1 MADRLLIVERRENV
15 ALLVL
20 NRPQVRNALGQ
31 ELTESLTAAVA
42 DVASDECVRAVV
54 VTGAGPAFCAGA
66 DLASLQALQSATVGD
81 NSRDCERLLA
91 LYKALATCPKPVIG
105 AVNGPALAGGCGLAT
120 CCDILLASPRATFGY
135 PEVRIG
141 FVAAMVLVLLS
152 RQLGDRRAREMLLTG
167 RALGAEEAR
176 VAGLVREVV
185 AEDVLLEEAMSAAS
199 RLAAGSPSALALTKE
214 LLWRTSGLG
223 LDQALE
229 MAAHANV
236 FARTNPDLRE
246 GLDAFLSKRRPNWS
260 RE

>member
-1 MADRLLIVERRENV
+1 MADSVLVVERREDA
-15 ALLVL
+15 ALLTL
-20 NRPQVRNALGQ
+20 NRPQVRNALGP
-31 ELTESLTAAVA
+31 ELMESLTAAVA
-42 DVASDECVRAVV
+42 EFSSDDGVRAIVI
-54 VTGAGPAFCAGA
+54 TGAGAAFCAGA
-66 DLASLQALQSATVGD
+66 DLTSLQALQAATVD
-81 NSRDCERLLA
+81 ENTRDCMRLLK
-91 LYKALATCPKPVIG
+91 LYKTLATCPKPVIG

-141 FVAAMVLVLLS
+141 FVAAMVLVILS

-167 RALGAEEAR
+167 RALSAEEACA
-176 VAGLVREVV
+176 AGLVREVV
-185 AEDVLLEEAMSAAS
+185 PGESLIEAALAAAS
-199 RLAAGSPSALALTKE
+199 RLAGGAPSALALTKE

-229 MAAHANV
+229 LAAHTNV